1 MRFPASE
8 PSVLSAHELWA
19 CCVALPAIRAR
30 HGPAPSHTRRRRASL
45 ALTSGARRGSTE
57 HAFISA
63 RDCRA
68 VPHAVLPLGRRA
80 DEPRGP
86 TRPGQPVMLRAGLVV
101 RACATPRAR
110 STRSR
115 RALPSS
121 LSMPAA
127 RDIHTF
133 ARRASTMT
141 DTVPARV
148 PLHRAVGRDQMRN
161 ISRPGHA
168 DPTRW

>member
-1 MRFPASE
+1 MLCGARGHPSPPWSGAFAYAEETRFAR
-8 PSVLSAHELWA
+8 AHE
-19 CCVALPAIRAR
+19 RREAR
-30 HGPAPSHTRRRRASL
+30 LDG
-45 ALTSGARRGSTE
+45 
-57 HAFISA
+57 HAFILA

-68 VPHAVLPLGRRA
+68 VLHAVLLLGRRA

-86 TRPGQPVMLRAGLVV
+86 TRLGQLVMLRAGLVV
-101 RACATPRAR
+101 RARATPRAR

-133 ARRASTMT
+133 ARRASTMAH
-141 DTVPARV
+141 TVSARV
-148 PLHRAVGRDQMRN
+148 PLRRAVGRDQMPN